1 MTFQELSDYN
11 DLYMLQEADWS
22 GLGKRAATT
31 GAAAAALVGGS
42 QFINT
47 PTTPPAEQPA
57 ITQPAQPEQPDA
69 QPAVI
74 NPIQDANFIAYIKNA
89 ENAALEGR
97 QPNGMWRD
105 HPSGEGGAPTF
116 GYGHKIK
123 KGEDFS
129 QPKFTDAQ
137 VEALLMKDL
146 KDADNIVK
154 KKLGIDAYNK
164 LLKEYPAGVQ
174 MFIDL
179 AFNIGPAFAVKN
191 HPDYLNYPKFTQGV
205 LTMDMNLMR
214 AEYHRYYTP
223 KGSNQK
229 VPLERR
235 NRLFYDYFLK

>member
-1 MTFQELSDYN
+1 MTFKQLSDYN
-11 DLYMLQEADWS
+11 DRLLQEDWRS
-22 GLGKRAATT
+22 NLAALG
-31 GAAAAALVGGS
+31 LVGGGLGGDAPS
-42 QFINT
+42 GT
-47 PTTPPAEQPA
+47 PPPAETPAAVVQPA
-57 ITQPAQPEQPDA
+57 A
-69 QPAVI
+69 QPAPVS
-74 NPIQDANFIAYIKNA
+74 PIQDTDFIAYMKNV
-89 ENAALEGR
+89 ENDAFKGR
-97 QPNGMWRD
+97 AVDANGNGVWTP
-105 HPSGEGGAPTF
+105 HKSEEGGKDTI

-129 QPKFTDAQ
+129 QGRTDAQ
-137 VEALLMKDL
+137 IDALLMKDL
-146 KDADNIVK
+146 KDAENIVIT
-154 KKLGIDAYNK
+154 KLGIDAYNK

-179 AFNIGPAFAVKN
+179 VFNIGPAFAVKN

>member
-11 DLYMLQEADWS
+11 DRLLQEDWRS
-22 GLGKRAATT
+22 K
-31 GAAAAALVGGS
+31 AAALGLGAAGAVGSYHVG
-42 QFINT
+42 QQQPAT
-47 PTTPPAEQPA
+47 QPTSPPAA
-57 ITQPAQPEQPDA
+57 ITQPAQPE

-89 ENAALEGR
+89 ENAGLEGR

-129 QPKFTDAQ
+129 QPKFTDAY

-179 AFNIGPAFAVKN
+179 AFNIGPQFAVKN
-191 HPDYLNYPKFTQGV
+191 HPNYLNYPKFTQGV
-205 LTMDMNLMR
+205 LTRDMNLMR

-223 KGSNQK
+223 GDSNKK
-229 VPLERR
+229 VLLDRR